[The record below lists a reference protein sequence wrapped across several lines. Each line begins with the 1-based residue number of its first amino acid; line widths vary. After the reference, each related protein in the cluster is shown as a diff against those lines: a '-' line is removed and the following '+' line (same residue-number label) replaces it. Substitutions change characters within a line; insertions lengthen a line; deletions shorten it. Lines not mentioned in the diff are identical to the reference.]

1 MLGHRAIDI
10 RIELRRLAA
19 IEPAIIAHDANLA
32 VAQFLDAIDLRWRP
46 RVSGFGVLPQHQ
58 QRQFAGI
65 IDTGVH
71 VVLGDR
77 RGAGIKPE
85 MAWQQIDLG
94 CECGVFAWRDL
105 GKRRDFCDPGFGF
118 IKAPLLD
125 RRLLG
130 RGGIGEDIANAQV
143 IILEI
148 SNLPFSCTAWCSTP
162 TIRQAGKVAGCS

>member
-77 RGAGIKPE
+77 RGAGIKPK
-85 MAWQQIDLG
+85 MAWQQIDLQ
-94 CECGVFAWRDL
+94 R
-105 GKRRDFCDPGFGF
+105 
-118 IKAPLLD
+118 
-125 RRLLG
+125 
-130 RGGIGEDIANAQV
+130 
-143 IILEI
+143 
-148 SNLPFSCTAWCSTP
+148 
-162 TIRQAGKVAGCS
+162 